1 MSRVLVVSTTFPQYP
16 GDPRGEFILRHWS
29 QQVRRGA
36 SVRVLA
42 PRTAWCHG
50 DPGAVHGL
58 DIVRFDYAPK
68 RVSSLTGNFGI
79 LENIRERPWRAALV
93 WPLWRGLAAALS
105 RELDRGGI
113 DRVVAHMLLPGGW
126 IVARE
131 CSRRGVP
138 FELFGHGTDVDV
150 LLALPAPLRR
160 RFAGHVAAATALRF
174 PSAEKRARFVRAC
187 PELPAAKLVVEPMV
201 HCVAPPPPVSSRP
214 RGDGPPTVLYLGR
227 LIPQKGVDDLFD
239 AVARAL
245 PDARL
250 EIAGDGPHRR
260 RLQRHARRLGL
271 RAHFHGFV
279 HADAKHQLLS
289 QADVVCVPSREV
301 AGLSEGAPLVVRE
314 AFAYGVPVVATRVG
328 GIPEL
333 RGGGRLSLVVP
344 GDIDALGRALS
355 QVLRELQTEGPA
367 ASEPHEPART
377 RAGRVAART

>member
-1 MSRVLVVSTTFPQYP
+1 MSCVLVVSTTFPQYP

-29 QQVRRGA
+29 QQARRGA
-36 SVRVLA
+36 TVRVLA

-50 DPGAVHGL
+50 DPGAADGL
-58 DIVRFDYAPK
+58 EIVRFDYAPK
-68 RVSSLTGNFGI
+68 RMSSLTGNFGI

-93 WPLWRGLAAALS
+93 WPLWRGIVEALARQLG
-105 RELDRGGI
+105 RG
-113 DRVVAHMLLPGGW
+113 DVERVVAHMLLPGGW

-150 LLALPAPLRR
+150 LLALPAALRR
-160 RFAGHVAAATALRF
+160 RFARHVAAATALRF
-174 PSAEKRARFVRAC
+174 PSAEKRARFARAC
-187 PELPAAKLVVEPMV
+187 PELPASKLVVEPMV
-201 HCVAPPPPVSSRP
+201 HCVAAPPRESLPP

-227 LIPQKGVDDLFD
+227 LIPQKGVEDLFD

-245 PDARL
+245 PGAQL

-271 RAHFHGFV
+271 RARFHGFV

-289 QADVVCVPSREV
+289 HADVVCVPSREV

-333 RGGGRLSLVVP
+333 CGGGRLRLVAP
-344 GDIDALGRALS
+344 GDIDALGHALS
-355 QVLRELQTEGPA
+355 QVLRELEAADPA
-367 ASEPHEPART
+367 ADQPHAPAHART
-377 RAGRVAART
+377 GRIASRT